1 MKRMSEWVS
10 FFRFRFIL
18 SLTERTEHTER
29 TERTCSFEVVFFF
42 NIVFY
47 TVIRYIYA
55 CHVN

>member
-29 TERTCSFEVVFFF
+29 TYSFEVVFFF